1 MNVFDPHPSKLSLD
15 HKCSVVFEHINPRL
29 PEAAGCSGDLPGGE
43 FDRELREIVA
53 HVPKPVVSFPAA
65 HMGSLPTSR
74 YNGRTVKLAVC
85 IVHSR
90 DKGKVTEEL
99 VRAGF
104 KFTVIG
110 STGGFLREGNTT
122 FIIGIEDDEVDALYS
137 VVEQNCQ
144 TREQVVNVMP
154 FETGPQGGFMASPVK
169 VPVGGAVVFLMPVE
183 QFRRF

>member
-1 MNVFDPHPSKLSLD
+1 M
-15 HKCSVVFEHINPRL
+15 
-29 PEAAGCSGDLPGGE
+29 
-43 FDRELREIVA
+43 
-53 HVPKPVVSFPAA
+53 
-65 HMGSLPTSR
+65 
-74 YNGRTVKLAVC
+74 KLAIC

-90 DKGKVTEEL
+90 DKGKVTDEL

-122 FIIGIEDDEVDALYS
+122 FLIGVEDDEVEALHL

-169 VPVGGAVVFLMPVE
+169 VPVGGAVVFMLPVE